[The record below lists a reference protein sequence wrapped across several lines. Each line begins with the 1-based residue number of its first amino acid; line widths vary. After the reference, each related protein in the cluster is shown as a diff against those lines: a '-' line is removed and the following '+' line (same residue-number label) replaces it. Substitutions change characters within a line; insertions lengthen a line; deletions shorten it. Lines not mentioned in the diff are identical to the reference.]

1 MTPTP
6 GNKTIHQL
14 VLDAN
19 FEAIRHLVRLDTN
32 LIDTVDDTYGRTP
45 LIICAYKKSHFEI
58 AKYLLDSGCD
68 INVQSNFKWNNWT
81 ALMTA
86 CFYDNAP
93 VVEALVNA
101 NASLHLVDVAGSTA
115 LQLALDAG
123 HVDCIQIILNE
134 KEANNIEAR
143 LRLEK
148 SLQDAVLINN
158 DYDLAKSFLQ
168 QIKKDNIK

>member
-1 MTPTP
+1 MIPTP
-6 GNKTIHQL
+6 GDIHQL

-19 FEAIRHLVRLDTN
+19 YEAIKHLIHLDTN
-32 LIDTVDDTYGRTP
+32 LIDTVDETYGRTP

-86 CFYDNAP
+86 CFYGNAP

-101 NASLHLVDVAGSTA
+101 NASLDLADVSGNTA
-115 LQLALDAG
+115 LQLALKGG
-123 HVDCIQIILNE
+123 HVDCIQIILSE
-134 KEANNIEAR
+134 KETNSIEAR
-143 LRLEK
+143 LTLEK

-158 DYDLAKSFLQ
+158 DYDLAKRFLE
-168 QIKKDNIK
+168 QINKDNIK